1 MVRDEL
7 DSMGKRLRFMR
18 EFRGYTQGDMAD
30 KLELTSANISSY
42 ERDKSAPPS
51 LVLAKICDLLNT
63 SADYLLLRKDS
74 YLQHAEDKSIP
85 LINTVHAD
93 LVTKSESHQ
102 TQILYPFP
110 QGQQPDFCI
119 RIQDDSMIEAGIK
132 NGDIV
137 FLRKE
142 KWAEYNGQIV
152 AVIINGEPGT
162 LKRMQWF
169 EGSPFIRLTPEN
181 KHLDYIEVLPSDI
194 RVIGVYAGHFSP
206 EVLSN

>member
-1 MVRDEL
+1 
-7 DSMGKRLRFMR
+7 MR
-18 EFRGYTQGDMAD
+18 ELRGYTQGDMAD

-63 SADYLLLRKDS
+63 SADYLLLRKDN
-74 YLQHAEDKSIP
+74 YLQYECAEDKSIP
-85 LINTVHAD
+85 LFNTIHAN
-93 LVTKSESHQ
+93 LTKSEDN
-102 TQILYPFP
+102 ILYPIP
-110 QGQQPDFCI
+110 QGQGKQPDFCI
-119 RIQDDSMIEAGIK
+119 RIQDDSMIECGIK

-137 FLRKE
+137 FLRKG

-152 AVIINGEPGT
+152 AVITNGEPGT

-181 KHLDYIEVLPSDI
+181 KHLDYIDVLPSDV
-194 RVIGVYAGHFSP
+194 RVVGVYSGHFRP
-206 EVLSN
+206 EELSN